1 MKYNSISVQIR
12 SRAKLKRRCSING
25 HFYNRETSFFTPPR
39 GSQMSVWVTSL
50 VSTQD
55 VIQLLLEKYKVES
68 RPQNF
73 ALFVVRD
80 NGEQKRLKD
89 DEYPL
94 VTRIM
99 MGPHEEVARLFLM
112 DAQNTSEIRFVNEC
126 FTTKLDP

>member
-1 MKYNSISVQIR
+1 
-12 SRAKLKRRCSING
+12 
-25 HFYNRETSFFTPPR
+25 
-39 GSQMSVWVTSL
+39 MSVWVTSL
-50 VSTQD
+50 VNTQD

-68 RPQNF
+68 SPHNF

-94 VTRIM
+94 VTRVL

-112 DAQNTSEIRFVNEC
+112 DAQNTSEIR
-126 FTTKLDP
+126 